1 MSNPKVVVVLLIV
14 CGQDSL
20 NGPEEMMSKIDM
32 EDDLLQIKMRDIEYE
47 IDSFRQEENK
57 RMRYGWH
64 TRDKAFQPQHFR
76 REVTWHRIRSRCF

>member
-20 NGPEEMMSKIDM
+20 NDPEEMMSKIDM

-64 TRDKAFQPQHFR
+64 TRDKPFHPQDFK
-76 REVTWHRIRSRCF
+76 REITWHRIRSRCF

>member
-20 NGPEEMMSKIDM
+20 NDPEEMMSKIDM

-47 IDSFRQEENK
+47 IDAFIHEESK
-57 RMRYGWH
+57 RVRFGWH
-64 TRDKAFQPQHFR
+64 TRDKPFHSQDFK
-76 REVTWHRIRSRCF
+76 REITWHRIRSRCF